1 MKHVHNTLPR
11 GLRQTKLDA
20 DSLYLRVY
28 TDSSFADN
36 DVLSTQLGHIVLLC
50 DASGRC
56 NVIHYSSH
64 KSRRVVRSVLGG
76 EVYAFADE
84 MDVGLTLKHDLEGIV
99 GRPTGLRMF
108 TDSKTFFDVITK
120 NTTTTEKRLM
130 IEIKAV
136 RESYERMELSDVP
149 WIRSEN
155 NPADALSKVKENAVL
170 NHIVD
175 KQVVDHEVEQWVIRS
190 SASDS
195 EVTPLHASTK
205 EKAGNVAAQ
214 E

>member
-1 MKHVHNTLPR
+1 M
-11 GLRQTKLDA
+11 
-20 DSLYLRVY
+20 
-28 TDSSFADN
+28 
-36 DVLSTQLGHIVLLC
+36 
-50 DASGRC
+50 
-56 NVIHYSSH
+56 
-64 KSRRVVRSVLGG
+64 RSVLGG
-76 EVYAFADE
+76 EVYAFADG

-99 GRPTGLRMF
+99 GRSIGLRMF
-108 TDSKTFFDVITK
+108 TDSKTLFDVITK

-130 IEIKAV
+130 IDIKAV
-136 RESYERMELSDVP
+136 RESYERMELSDVA

-155 NPADALSKVKENAVL
+155 NPADALTKVKENAVL

-195 EVTPLHASTK
+195 EVTPMHASTK